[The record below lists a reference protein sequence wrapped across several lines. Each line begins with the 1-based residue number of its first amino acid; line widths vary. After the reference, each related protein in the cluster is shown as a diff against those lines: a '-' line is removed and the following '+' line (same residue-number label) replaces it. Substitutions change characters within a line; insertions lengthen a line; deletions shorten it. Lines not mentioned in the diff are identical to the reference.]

1 MSCLICAGEALRIEC
16 PGPWEERECPSC
28 GRYRVADAL
37 ILTLM
42 EQGQIFD
49 VEKTRIWVTQQ
60 RQSGAIPCIE
70 IHEALLA
77 L

>member
-1 MSCLICAGEALRIEC
+1 MSCLICAGSAERVSC
-16 PGPWEERECPSC
+16 QGPWEERDCPSC

-37 ILTLM
+37 VLTLM

-49 VEKTRIWVTQQ
+49 VVKTRKWLATRRLTEAV
-60 RQSGAIPCIE
+60 PCIE
-70 IHEALLA
+70 IQEALLA